1 MPTPMVV
8 IRLSRAGSV
17 HRPFYHVVVTD
28 SRARRDSS
36 HIERIGYL
44 NYYASGGEL
53 PLKLDVDRVEHWV
66 SKGAVVRPSVKKL
79 IRRVRRGDVAPR
91 DAAQPPV
98 EEVVP
103 PKAAEAETKAEPEAA
118 AEDAPAA
125 AAEAPE
131 AAEAAEA
138 KEPEATEAAAEPEEP
153 AAEAAGQEEPEADVS
168 GEPAGEEDKAAAQ

>member
-28 SRARRDSS
+28 SRSRRDSS

-91 DAAQPPV
+91 EAAESPVV
-98 EEVVP
+98 EEAVP
-103 PKAAEAETKAEPEAA
+103 PKAAEAEVKAEAVAEAT
-118 AEDAPAA
+118 AEEAPAA
-125 AAEAPE
+125 EAEEAKEPV
-131 AAEAAEA
+131 AAEAA
-138 KEPEATEAAAEPEEP
+138 PEPEEP
-153 AAEAAGQEEPEADVS
+153 ADEAAGQEEPKPEAS
-168 GEPAGEEDKAAAQ
+168 GETAGKEDKAAAP

>member
-28 SRARRDSS
+28 SRSRRDSS

-53 PLKLDVDRVEHWV
+53 PLKLDVERVEHWV

-103 PKAAEAETKAEPEAA
+103 PEAPEAEAKAEPEAA
-118 AEDAPAA
+118 AEEAP

-131 AAEAAEA
+131 AAEA
-138 KEPEATEAAAEPEEP
+138 KEPEAAEAEAAPEEP
-153 AAEAAGQEEPEADVS
+153 AGEEAAGQDEPEAEEA
-168 GEPAGEEDKAAAQ
+168 GETAGEEDKAAAQ